1 MDHTPL
7 VGLAV
12 ALFAG
17 VVIGVE
23 RGWRRREDPEGS
35 RVAGVR
41 TIVLIG
47 LAGGVTGLIG
57 GQAGALIMAAGAI
70 GVVAVLLL
78 RAWQSW
84 QRSPDIGSTTLVACL
99 LTYLLGALATTG
111 QPVAAGAAA
120 VLAAWVLSLKAPLHT
135 WLVRLEREE
144 LFGGLQLLLIA
155 VVILPMLPDRG
166 FGPYDAIN
174 PFRLWSFVTI
184 IAAVSVAAYVAIKL
198 LGPGRGILFA
208 AVAGGMVSSTATS
221 ISLARQARDQP
232 GLATTL
238 GAGIVM
244 ATTVTYVRVGVI
256 AALVDQ
262 SLARAMVPT
271 LGAMIVTGVALV
283 LVLLRLGR
291 TDTPSATVP
300 AGVFHLGTA
309 INMGI
314 ALALILILAR
324 SLHDRLGAA
333 GLYVVSVAAG
343 LADVDAVT
351 LSSAEL
357 AAGGMAARVAIGAIL
372 LAIASNAVVKAGI
385 VTAIAGGRT
394 ALLAWLGLVVSMLA
408 GALVFLLDLGPRL
421 GLG

>member
-12 ALFAG
+12 ALFVG

-47 LAGGVTGLIG
+47 LAGGVSGLIG
-57 GQAGALIMAAGAI
+57 GRAGALVMAAGAI

-84 QRSPDIGSTTLVACL
+84 LRSPDIGSTTLVACL

-120 VLAAWVLSLKAPLHT
+120 VLAAWVLSLKAPLHG

-166 FGPYDAIN
+166 FGPYEAIN

-184 IAAVSVAAYVAIKL
+184 IAAVSLAAYVAIKL

-244 ATTVTYVRVGVI
+244 ATTVTYARVGVI

-262 SLARAMVPT
+262 DLARSMAPA
-271 LGAMIVTGVALV
+271 LAAMIVTGIALV
-283 LVLLRLGR
+283 LLLLRLAR
-291 TDTPSATVP
+291 ADTPSATVP
-300 AGVFHLGTA
+300 AGVFHLGAA

-333 GLYVVSVAAG
+333 GLYVVSIVAG

-351 LSSAEL
+351 LSGAEL
-357 AAGGMAARVAIGAIL
+357 AAGGMAFNIAIGAIL

-394 ALLAWLGLVVSMLA
+394 ALLAWLGLTLSLLA
-408 GALVFLLDLGPRL
+408 GALVFLLRLGPWP

>member
-1 MDHTPL
+1 MDSTPL

-12 ALFAG
+12 ALFVG

-41 TIVLIG
+41 TIILIG
-47 LAGGVTGLIG
+47 LAGGAAGLIG
-57 GQAGALIMAAGAI
+57 GQAGALVLAAGAL
-70 GVVAVLLL
+70 GLSALLLL

-111 QPVAAGAAA
+111 RPVAAGAAA
-120 VLAAWVLSLKAPLHT
+120 VLAAWVLGLKAPVHV
-135 WLVRLEREE
+135 WLARLEREE
-144 LFGGLQLLLIA
+144 LFGGLRLLLVA

-166 FGPYDAIN
+166 FGPYEAIN

-184 IAAVSVAAYVAIKL
+184 IAAVSFAAYVAIKL
-198 LGPGRGILFA
+198 LGPGKGILFA
-208 AVAGGMVSSTATS
+208 GLAGGLVSSTATT

-244 ATTVTYVRVGVI
+244 ASVVMYARVGVI
-256 AALVDQ
+256 TLLVNQ
-262 SLARAMVPT
+262 GLARSMAP
-271 LGAMIVTGVALV
+271 LLAAMIVTGVVLV
-283 LVLLRLGR
+283 LALLRLGPA
-291 TDTPSATVP
+291 DSPSAPMP
-300 AGVFHLGTA
+300 AGAFHLGTA
-309 INMGI
+309 VNMGI

-324 SLHDRLGAA
+324 GLHDRLGDA
-333 GLYVVSVAAG
+333 GLYAVSIVAG

-351 LSSAEL
+351 LSSAQL
-357 AAGGMAARVAIGAIL
+357 AAGGLAATVATGAIL

-394 ALLAWLGLVVSMLA
+394 ALLAWLGLTVSMLA